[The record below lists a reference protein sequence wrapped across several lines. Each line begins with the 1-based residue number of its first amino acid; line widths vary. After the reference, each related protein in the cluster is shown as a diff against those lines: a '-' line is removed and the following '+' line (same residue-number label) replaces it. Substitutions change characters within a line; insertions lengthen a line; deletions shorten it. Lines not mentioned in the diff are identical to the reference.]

1 MMDSDDISLTKYL
14 STSGI
19 CSRRGAEALIVAGRI
34 KVNGLTAERGAMR
47 VRSGDRVEFDGR
59 PVAPT
64 RKKLYIMLNKP
75 RGYVC
80 TLEDRHAEKKAVDL
94 IPQARETR
102 LVSAGRLDKDSE
114 GLILF
119 SNDGDF
125 VARLTHPRYEVE
137 KTYRVS
143 LSGELTEEA
152 IRQLTGP
159 GVPSEGDRLRAR
171 EIRPTG
177 PGHYDFILSEGKN
190 REIRRMAAYFR
201 LDVKRLARIAV
212 GAVRLGRLACGQ
224 CRTLTPAEI
233 KALFQP
239 ASTRSDRHARVSE
252 TAGGPD
258 PSASCHQ
265 KRSGGQSGGRPDSK
279 ISRRPGTALRDGRTR
294 RTEDSVCLECA
305 GKNTRPAAERTYRRG
320 AGGLRKPV

>member
-1 MMDSDDISLTKYL
+1 MDSDGISLTKYL
-14 STSGI
+14 STSGV
-19 CSRRGAEALIVAGRI
+19 CSRRGAEALIVSGRV
-34 KVNGLTAERGAMR
+34 KVNGQRAERGAMR
-47 VRSGDRVEFDGR
+47 ILPGDRVEFDGR
-59 PVAPT
+59 TVAPLS
-64 RKKLYIMLNKP
+64 RKFYIMLNKP

-143 LSGELTEEA
+143 LSGELTAEA

-171 EIRPTG
+171 AIRPTG

-190 REIRRMAAYFR
+190 REIRRMAAYFH

-212 GAVRLGRLACGQ
+212 GAVRLGGLECGQ
-224 CRTLTPAEI
+224 CRSLSPAEI
-233 KALFQP
+233 EALFQP
-239 ASTRSDRHARVSE
+239 ASSRSDRHARVSQ

-265 KRSGGQSGGRPDSK
+265 KRSGGQSGRRPGPK
-279 ISRRPGTALRDGRTR
+279 ISRRAGTALRDGRTR
-294 RTEDSVCLECA
+294 RTKDPVRFESA
-305 GKNTRPAAERTYRRG
+305 GKNARPAAERPYRCS
-320 AGGLRKPV
+320 AGGVRKPV